1 MAQHF
6 NVIPRKQLCEKFGI
20 SSSTI
25 KRWIK
30 TRGFPQPLAA
40 SGQEPLFDSNAIQEW
55 LEAMEVRND

>member
-1 MAQHF
+1 MAQQL
-6 NVIPRKQLCEKFGI
+6 NVIPREQLCEKFKI

-30 TRGFPQPLAA
+30 TRGFPQPLTA

-55 LEAMEVRND
+55 LEAMEVQND